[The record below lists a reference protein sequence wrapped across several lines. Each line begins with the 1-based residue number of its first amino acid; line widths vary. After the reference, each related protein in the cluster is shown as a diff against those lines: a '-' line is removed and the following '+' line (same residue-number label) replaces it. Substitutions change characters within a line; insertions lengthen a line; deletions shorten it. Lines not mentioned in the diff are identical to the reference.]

1 MDKRIQSSIDQ
12 AVENLVR
19 DLKPKRVYLF
29 GSCAIGEFRHG
40 SDIDLLVV
48 VPDEDGDKLANTR
61 KAYRATREIPLPK
74 DIIVDQESV
83 FEKRARWTS
92 SIEREVLETGKLV
105 YGGS

>member
-1 MDKRIQSSIDQ
+1 MDKNIQSSIDQ